1 MSGRLNESQL
11 KRVMRYY
18 LARVAGEPDWERVSE
33 VIPQTDYIPDR
44 GSEDDPDLKDLYRGG
59 VMYAL
64 KVYGHGNKD
73 WPDGWPSKTIAELAP
88 III

>member
-1 MSGRLNESQL
+1 MSGQLNQSQL

-18 LARVAGEPDWERVSE
+18 LARVGGVPHWQNISE
-33 VIPQTDYIPDR
+33 TRPHSDYIPDK
-44 GSEDDPDLKDLYRGG
+44 GQEDDPDLMDLYRGG

-73 WPDGWPSKTIAELAP
+73 WPDDWPSQSITELAP
-88 III
+88 RII